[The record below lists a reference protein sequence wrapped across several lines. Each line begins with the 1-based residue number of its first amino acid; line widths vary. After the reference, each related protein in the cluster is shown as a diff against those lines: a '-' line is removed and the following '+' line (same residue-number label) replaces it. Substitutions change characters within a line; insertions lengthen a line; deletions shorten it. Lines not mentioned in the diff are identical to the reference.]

1 MMNLNQDTKPFR
13 DKCLIKKKWGGMG
26 KFQRVRKTYIKQTCM
41 LKFNEFIS
49 KRNSMLFSRHAM
61 FEILFNVL
69 LTTYRF

>member
-1 MMNLNQDTKPFR
+1 M
-13 DKCLIKKKWGGMG
+13 
-26 KFQRVRKTYIKQTCM
+26 FQRVRKTYIKQTCM

-69 LTTYRF
+69 LTTYIDFKTRSPISVVLLY